1 MARITDDAWCWGG
14 PWSQLCALVASI
26 VEIPSQDSES
36 TVALLARRKKQRI
49 IASSP
54 QGASVVVA
62 VQFVAG
68 VLSKGA
74 VALRNPGAFGIRGS
88 RGGRLDVVASDCRA
102 AR

>member
-1 MARITDDAWCWGG
+1 M
-14 PWSQLCALVASI
+14 
-26 VEIPSQDSES
+26 
-36 TVALLARRKKQRI
+36 
-49 IASSP
+49 
-54 QGASVVVA
+54 VA

>member
-1 MARITDDAWCWGG
+1 MGLVLWRRVSLSG
-14 PWSQLCALVASI
+14 AL
-26 VEIPSQDSES
+26 
-36 TVALLARRKKQRI
+36 
-49 IASSP
+49 
-54 QGASVVVA
+54 VA

-68 VLSKGA
+68 VLSNGA